1 MAEHRKTATC
11 TWAACLWALGA
22 VSCAANGSTPVGAQ
36 SDASSVGADLP
47 VDAAKD
53 AVANPLEPDPLDR
66 QALQLLLQA
75 KAAAGKAPADIWPQY
90 GLAQVPTYLVRL
102 DAKDDAV
109 RGWLID
115 FPTAPKGAFAL
126 ADPLLAGKALRYD
139 AELDGVFG
147 DEWIYDL
154 PIAATSAYVVTY
166 SAKSIQDPVV
176 WTTALGEGYMERLRR
191 VEAQWF
197 PVGACGQ
204 TQYPREEA
212 KIALLF
218 LDRAV
223 LLEGYQ
229 AQDLAVVTQR
239 LREWY
244 AIRREELDGSPLVT
258 KRLHHYDNQY
268 GSSVYT
274 SQRLL
279 LATGLRS
286 QAQLDQAFST
296 ELAAP
301 ATVPISA
308 FDDAVLNEGWSGA
321 AILVLALRLGWQVE
335 PYYRESNSVYEALPG
350 HLGEPPASLIDDAKK
365 RHDWMGFQARA
376 KQIVGP

>member
-1 MAEHRKTATC
+1 MKTAIY
-11 TWAACLWALGA
+11 TWTAGLLALG
-22 VSCAANGSTPVGAQ
+22 VMSCAANGGSTSVAAQ
-36 SDASSVGADLP
+36 SDTSPGGADLAG
-47 VDAAKD
+47 DATKD
-53 AVANPLEPDPLDR
+53 AIANPLAPDPLDR

-75 KAAAGKAPADIWPQY
+75 KAAAAKTSAEIWPQY

-109 RGWLID
+109 RGWLVD
-115 FPTAPKGAFAL
+115 FPTAPKGAFPIV
-126 ADPLLAGKALRYD
+126 DPLLAGKALRYD
-139 AELDGVFG
+139 AELDGVYG

-154 PIAATSAYVVTY
+154 PIAATSAYVITY
-166 SAKSIQDPVV
+166 STQSLQDPVA

-204 TQYPREEA
+204 TQFPREQA

-223 LLEGYQ
+223 LREAYQ
-229 AQDLAVVTQR
+229 AQDPAVVTQR

-244 AIRREELDGSPLVT
+244 AIHRQEIEGSPLLT

-268 GSSVYT
+268 ATSVYT
-274 SQRLL
+274 SQRLVV
-279 LATGLRS
+279 ATGLRT
-286 QAQLDQAFST
+286 QAQLDKRFLD

-301 ATVPISA
+301 ATVPVSA
-308 FDDAVLNEGWSGA
+308 FDDAVLNDGWSGA
-321 AILVLALRLGWQVE
+321 TTLTLAARLGWQVE
-335 PYYRESNSVYEALPG
+335 PYYRDAGSVYEALPG
-350 HLGEPPASLIDDAKK
+350 HLGEPPDSLVDDAKK
-365 RHDWMGFQARA
+365 RHDWAGFQDRA
-376 KQIVGP
+376 QQIVGP